1 MQNASSGNKFMS
13 AVTLAS
19 DFGLYVSI
27 AAVFIL
33 SVIVFINV
41 AVRHLSIPI
50 SLLFAE
56 EYSAYL
62 VIAITFLSAA
72 YALRQGA
79 HIKVTLLTDMLPER
93 IKKWWD
99 VFAAS
104 ICLLIVVLLLY
115 YGTKFFLAALFSGQ
129 RSDTIMATPLW
140 IPRLL
145 LVPGYL
151 LLALEMMVYIMKKI
165 RG

>member
-1 MQNASSGNKFMS
+1 MKDATSKDKFIS
-13 AVTLAS
+13 AVSLAS

-33 SVIVFINV
+33 TIIVFINV
-41 AVRHLSIPI
+41 VVRHLPIPI

-62 VIAITFLSAA
+62 VIAITFLSAG

-79 HIKVTLLTDMLPER
+79 HIRVTLLTDMLPER
-93 IKKWWD
+93 LKRWWD

-104 ICLLIVVLLLY
+104 LCMLVVVLLLY
-115 YGTKFFLAALFSGQ
+115 YGSKFFLAALFSGQ

-151 LLALEMMVYIMKKI
+151 LLVLEIMVYIMKKSE
-165 RG
+165 G